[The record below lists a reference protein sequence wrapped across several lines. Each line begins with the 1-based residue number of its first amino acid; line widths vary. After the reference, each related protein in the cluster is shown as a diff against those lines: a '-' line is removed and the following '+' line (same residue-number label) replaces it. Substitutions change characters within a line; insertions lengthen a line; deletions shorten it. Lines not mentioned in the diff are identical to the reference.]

1 MNRFERV
8 LSAALI
14 LNVLNS
20 GYLSWRYIA
29 LHAGWV
35 TPGTGLCSWTAGIDC
50 DRVLMTPQARAF
62 WFPNALLG
70 FGFSLGC
77 LAWWMAG
84 TRLGPAYRRHIL
96 RSLVFWLGVAALAT
110 LWFFWLLIRLDALC
124 PFCPWHHVL
133 VYVSLGAA
141 WGVWRRT
148 PATTDHPPVSP
159 LVTLVCICVGQ
170 FLLWPA
176 LWAIAFSRH
185 MLSP

>member
-1 MNRFERV
+1 LNRFERV

-14 LNVLNS
+14 LNVLNT

-77 LAWWMAG
+77 LVWWMAG
-84 TRLGPAYRRHIL
+84 TRLGPAYRRHII
-96 RSLVFWLGVAALAT
+96 RS
-110 LWFFWLLIRLDALC
+110 
-124 PFCPWHHVL
+124 
-133 VYVSLGAA
+133 
-141 WGVWRRT
+141 
-148 PATTDHPPVSP
+148 
-159 LVTLVCICVGQ
+159 LVCICVGQ

-176 LWAIAFSRH
+176 LWAIAFSRD